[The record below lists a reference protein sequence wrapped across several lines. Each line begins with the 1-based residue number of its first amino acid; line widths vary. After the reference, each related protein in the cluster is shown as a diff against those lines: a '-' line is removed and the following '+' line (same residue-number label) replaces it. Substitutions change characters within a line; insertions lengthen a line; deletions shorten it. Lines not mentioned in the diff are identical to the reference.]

1 MGKEILRA
9 FFLWKNGIEWL
20 GFFASSTLLLSLLL
34 GKLAFY
40 LMDLLRCVVIVTYL
54 FFLSRGED
62 TRASAS
68 CPSNT
73 TSKQA
78 VSSEGE
84 SGDSDLGVEI
94 FRSSWR
100 PLLPIV
106 LLRMMAGVG
115 LIHPCCKV
123 YSEFVMTCVV
133 LIVWLLL
140 LCFILRRCG
149 WARPMAAPSGRE
161 AIALIRVFGGCCD
174 AGEAGWW

>member
-1 MGKEILRA
+1 LGKEILRA

-20 GFFASSTLLLSLLL
+20 GFFAYSTLLLSLLL

-78 VSSEGE
+78 VRVVRGKAGIPISGLKFSEAVG
-84 SGDSDLGVEI
+84 GL
-94 FRSSWR
+94 FY
-100 PLLPIV
+100 LL
-106 LLRMMAGVG
+106 
-115 LIHPCCKV
+115 
-123 YSEFVMTCVV
+123 YY
-133 LIVWLLL
+133 
-140 LCFILRRCG
+140 
-149 WARPMAAPSGRE
+149 
-161 AIALIRVFGGCCD
+161 
-174 AGEAGWW
+174 